1 MYGVKLLKDELTDSL
16 GRPPYEDKPL
26 ADKVTGV
33 EGAQGFIDFLSYTG
47 LFGTLLDIPRNIE
60 YGRRKFERS
69 ESTLGTTKALGIQ
82 LLDTASP
89 GFGGWI
95 EFVDGAFKVTD
106 YAGMNEDEVRRQLRK
121 TGLSPFLPIKPPS
134 FSYPLLNVMIDEAA
148 SSELIEEVP
157 RVHFRKLEN

>member
-1 MYGVKLLKDELTDSL
+1 MYGVKLLRDGLTDSL

-47 LFGTLLDIPRNIE
+47 LFGTLLDIPRNVE

-69 ESTLGTTKALGIQ
+69 EDALGTTKALGIQ

-89 GFGGWI
+89 GFGGYI
-95 EFVDGAFKVTD
+95 EFLDGAFKVTD
-106 YAGMNEDEVRRQLRK
+106 YAGMDEDEVRRQIRK
-121 TGLSPFLPIKPPS
+121 TGLSPFAPIKPPS
-134 FSYPLLNVMIDEAA
+134 MSYPLLNVLIDEAA
-148 SSELIEEVP
+148 ESGLIEEVP
-157 RVHFRKLEN
+157 RVQYRKLEK